1 MEGFSLGREEKVP
14 TSSTYFQHHDYF
26 SPNRRQPYITIMMD
40 TYESNAFVEDVNQA
54 PEKESPPF
62 AVDND
67 NFSSSGEQRH
77 GTLPQNTDGSSI
89 SETTG
94 TPTRSLHTD
103 SKQVKFAAAGYKTG
117 MSSHSQYSSH
127 STPPDLAE
135 STVTDETSCCST
147 FSSPRSEAS
156 LPMSHD
162 LNTSS
167 SPSFIR
173 HTSGMSSILST
184 SSMKSVSLEQSFR
197 TSLHDATP
205 QHVSNSR
212 SIGFSELMNAA
223 DDSNVNLDVS
233 GTSNHISNHKSIGRL
248 PPLPE
253 NHEAECGTLISVAPE
268 YNARDRISNDRSQK
282 TQSWWQNIP
291 FMESESRTENS
302 ELNSPLL
309 TRTELYD
316 DDSTFEPLNV
326 TRLFSNGSHQQ
337 QSMILALER
346 ANASIETNIESDDS
360 FEVSLLLGQNT
371 RCSVDDVVEVISNV
385 DLLSLWCNPIDSLIV
400 TSSSSEGSSFM
411 RASEEMRRSN
421 ENESSE
427 RTREYEAEWIEATT
441 SSLETPS
448 SSAGFILTAG
458 QTVLQSLGCTSYG
471 KISMFIERQHG
482 RISLNIG
489 PFNGGI
495 SASHSI
501 SVSLE
506 EHSGKI
512 RIVDRVKLTN
522 ENEEESFLLGKVL
535 GCAMGSCLGSCFLPP
550 IDGYVDQATLSMSRL
565 QLLLENSVNVRSV
578 SRSG

>member
-1 MEGFSLGREEKVP
+1 MIPSSHVLRYLAFLGLMLCFFACQRSAVKEGIYEIEE
-14 TSSTYFQHHDYF
+14 
-26 SPNRRQPYITIMMD
+26 N
-40 TYESNAFVEDVNQA
+40 
-54 PEKESPPF
+54 
-62 AVDND
+62 
-67 NFSSSGEQRH
+67 
-77 GTLPQNTDGSSI
+77 
-89 SETTG
+89 
-94 TPTRSLHTD
+94 
-103 SKQVKFAAAGYKTG
+103 SKQVGRID
-117 MSSHSQYSSH
+117 SSYTFKGQVSAFFQDSQNNYWIGSKSSGLCVFNGH
-127 STPPDLAE
+127 YYTYY
-135 STVTDETSCCST
+135 TVQDGLVAHEITSIQEDQHGRIWVDQGAYLSVFDFT
-147 FSSPRSEAS
+147 
-156 LPMSHD
+156 
-162 LNTSS
+162 
-167 SPSFIR
+167 R

-268 YNARDRISNDRSQK
+268 YNARDRISNDRRQK

-512 RIVDRVKLTN
+512 RIVDRVKLTH